1 MENILEK
8 LKKGN
13 ERFIKGVSINP
24 NQSLDRCKETS
35 KGQNPF
41 AVVLTCSDSR
51 TPPEIIFDAGIGDLF
66 VIRLAGNVLTNEAI
80 ASIEYATAH
89 LGVEQVIILG
99 HTNCGAVKAA
109 VETNMSQQGTNLSEY
124 LKTLVDKI
132 DPNLIIEGKDVDKSV
147 VKSTDNLI
155 ATSASELKNI
165 LNKLIVNN
173 SINVTGAKYN
183 IETGEV
189 VFLG

>member
-41 AVVLTCSDSR
+41 VIVVTCSDSR
-51 TPPEIIFDAGIGDLF
+51 VPPEIIFDVGIGDIF
-66 VIRLAGNVLTNEAI
+66 VIRLAGNILTQEGI
-80 ASIEYATAH
+80 ASIEYAAAH
-89 LGVEQVIILG
+89 LGVEQVVILG

-109 VETNMSQQGTNLSEY
+109 VETNISTEKAKLSEY
-124 LKTLVDKI
+124 LQALIDKI
-132 DPNLIIEGKDVDKSV
+132 DPNLVIDDKDINKSIS
-147 VKSTDNLI
+147 KSTDNLVI
-155 ATSASELKNI
+155 NSTNDLKTI
-165 LNKLIVNN
+165 LNKLIPNN
-173 SINVTGAKYN
+173 SINIAGAKYN

-189 VFLG
+189 VFFN